1 MAHNGIMQTVVETPA
16 YLRAAEKVLS
26 PAEMEDVVSMVAEN
40 PWCGDV
46 MPGTGGFRKVRFARA
61 GMGKRGG
68 TRVIYF
74 FWNENHPVF
83 LIAVY
88 AKNAKDNLTKAEQNQ
103 LKKLADELTK
113 R

>member
-1 MAHNGIMQTVVETPA
+1 MQTVVETPA